1 MYLSKLFNVS
11 SRKFG
16 SVRFVKIGRLT
27 ISWCVGREYRPFK
40 SEA

>member
-1 MYLSKLFNVS
+1 MIWNSFFNVS
-11 SRKFG
+11 SRKVG
-16 SVRFVKIGRLT
+16 PVRFVKIGRLT